1 MQLQYSNQ
9 GISAIGCLPSA
20 ILIYTERKQ
29 QAVWQ
34 IPSQLYFKKVPG
46 MKGWLGK
53 RAADLLRE
61 RPLESDSSELDSEL
75 SVSTCVTLGS
85 WLDLPQL
92 QLPNKLLQRPYRKW
106 MFCSWHAFYWVWL
119 WIYNLGGLPHTSWRG
134 KYDTTDLPWTG
145 CFSHPL
151 VGRICLQWCIPHQDS
166 LCWSVVSRADMGN
179 QLTLL
184 TSYSRAVNQHHSN
197 LIYFLI

>member
-1 MQLQYSNQ
+1 
-9 GISAIGCLPSA
+9 
-20 ILIYTERKQ
+20 
-29 QAVWQ
+29 
-34 IPSQLYFKKVPG
+34 

-145 CFSHPL
+145 LFLPPLGGKDLFAMMHPTPGFLML
-151 VGRICLQWCIPHQDS
+151 VCCQQSWHGKPTH
-166 LCWSVVSRADMGN
+166 
-179 QLTLL
+179 TLDFIFKGCKPAPL
-184 TSYSRAVNQHHSN
+184 KSY
-197 LIYFLI
+197 LFF